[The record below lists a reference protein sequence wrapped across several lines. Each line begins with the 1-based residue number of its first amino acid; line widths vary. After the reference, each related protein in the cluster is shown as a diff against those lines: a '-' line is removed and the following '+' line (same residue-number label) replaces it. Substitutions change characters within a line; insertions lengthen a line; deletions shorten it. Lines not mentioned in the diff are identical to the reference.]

1 MHFLQHF
8 SATIR
13 CKLIRFFARKLLSSK
28 NVLILKIVKIFK
40 SSSSLIVRNIFWVIL
55 IVVRKMQWVVDAQL
69 QCSWNFVLSAWKW
82 KVISYQ
88 GSCLVNIIEAS
99 FITKLHCQFF
109 LLFFCTILEYLA
121 KCSKEK
127 CDTFDSVFLFPFF
140 SKIRFLSRMR
150 HVSLAW
156 QQWVM
161 QMASFFPSGKA
172 FSRNIN
178 SSPNVCH
185 C

>member
-109 LLFFCTILEYLA
+109 LLFFLHNSWILGKVLKGEMWYIWFGL
-121 KCSKEK
+121 S
-127 CDTFDSVFLFPFF
+127 FPFF
-140 SKIRFLSRMR
+140 FQDTIP
-150 HVSLAW
+150 VSNETCVLG
-156 QQWVM
+156 
-161 QMASFFPSGKA
+161 MAAVSYANGFVLPFWKGV
-172 FSRNIN
+172 FT
-178 SSPNVCH
+178 
-185 C
+185 

>member
-1 MHFLQHF
+1 M
-8 SATIR
+8 
-13 CKLIRFFARKLLSSK
+13 
-28 NVLILKIVKIFK
+28 KIFK

-109 LLFFCTILEYLA
+109 LLFFAQFLNILGKVLKGEMWYIWFGL
-121 KCSKEK
+121 S
-127 CDTFDSVFLFPFF
+127 FPLLF